1 MTQQK
6 KLPPSAATT
15 STDRHATD
23 MHAFV
28 RHLPDTDRRVLMLH
42 YAEQLT
48 AQEIAMVL
56 GLGVAQIENRITALR
71 AVARA
76 LLQTTTLSRAG

>member
-1 MTQQK
+1 MIQQK
-6 KLPPSAATT
+6 KLQPSNT
-15 STDRHATD
+15 TDRHATD

-28 RHLPDTDRRVLMLH
+28 RNLPDTDRRVLMLH
-42 YAEQLT
+42 YAEELT
-48 AQEIAMVL
+48 APEIAMIL
-56 GLGVAQIENRITALR
+56 ELGVSQVENRITALR